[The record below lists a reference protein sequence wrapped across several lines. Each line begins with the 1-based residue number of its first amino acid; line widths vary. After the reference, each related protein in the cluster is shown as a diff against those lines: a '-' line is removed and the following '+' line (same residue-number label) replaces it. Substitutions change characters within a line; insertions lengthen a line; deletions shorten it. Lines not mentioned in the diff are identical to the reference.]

1 MKLSGAV
8 PLLKGGS
15 EQKHSLFSCPVHF
28 LEILY
33 TELKAL
39 ASDEELSSPY
49 SGKLVPIAVK

>member
-8 PLLKGGS
+8 PLLKGG
-15 EQKHSLFSCPVHF
+15 SLFSCPVHF